1 MFFDYVTWTMANS
14 LFDNLLPKKTKRFTE
29 KAFLTTIKCSYY
41 I

>member
-1 MFFDYVTWTMANS
+1 MFFDYVTWIIAKS
-14 LFDNLLPKKTKRFTE
+14 LFDNLLQKKTKRLTE